1 MIPLSGQAAT
11 AFRAPAWWRALL
23 FVAFV
28 LAAQTSRGEEI
39 YQIKAAFIFNFTK
52 FISWPAELEQAGG
65 DLRLCMLDGNPFG
78 DYVYQLNGRRVRNF
92 YLRVSETKSRDQ
104 LSMCHIVYLSDPKVD
119 SELLSALASLP
130 ILTISDVDGFMP
142 AGGGISLFPENE
154 RIRFDINLQRLKS
167 CGLDVSSKLLSL
179 ARQVH

>member
-1 MIPLSGQAAT
+1 MLSGRVVT
-11 AFRAPAWWRALL
+11 AFRGATWRRLL
-23 FVAFV
+23 LCAVMLSVAQPV
-28 LAAQTSRGEEI
+28 RANEI

-65 DLRLCMLDGNPFG
+65 DLRLCLLDGNPFG

-92 YLRVSETKSRDQ
+92 YLRVSETHSHDQ
-104 LSMCHIVYLSDPKVD
+104 LASCHIVYLSGPKVD
-119 SELLSALASLP
+119 SELLSRLASLP

-154 RIRFDINLQRLKS
+154 RIRFDINLQRMKG

-179 ARQVH
+179 ARQVY